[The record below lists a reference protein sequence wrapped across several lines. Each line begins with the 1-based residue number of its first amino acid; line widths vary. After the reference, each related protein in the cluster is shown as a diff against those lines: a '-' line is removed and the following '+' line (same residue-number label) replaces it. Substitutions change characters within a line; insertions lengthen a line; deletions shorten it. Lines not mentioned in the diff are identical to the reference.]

1 MGHIPVVFCWF
12 AMCLWVDLLEK
23 QKKKMFHIK
32 QHTMYVP
39 TGHSLS
45 MPMLNWVP
53 ITNTPLEEKFKYN
66 IPLAYLLVNS
76 PGVYGLNK
84 RITTYQLFSN

>member
-1 MGHIPVVFCWF
+1 MKHSAWVASTLVVTIIFNMKIF
-12 AMCLWVDLLEK
+12 L
-23 QKKKMFHIK
+23 HIK
-32 QHTMYVP
+32 QYTMYVP

-45 MPMLNWVP
+45 MSMLNWVL
-53 ITNTPLEEKFKYN
+53 ITYTPLDEKFKYN

-84 RITTYQLFSN
+84 MITTYQLLSD